1 MQRHFAGAYVLGVIE
16 LLMGI
21 PLAYAGWRFFPEFFR
36 PPSPSTH
43 LDDYLAFA
51 AMAITG
57 TATVVAAAVT
67 LYHSR
72 LSYGLLH
79 RARLGAIFADV
90 WILLTGAG
98 MWVIA
103 RQRGGDWA
111 GLGVLEAFL
120 VIAIGTLLLVLSL
133 ITLRYIRRMAPRS
146 NTARMGHPRSS

>member
-1 MQRHFAGAYVLGVIE
+1 MQRRFTGAYVLGVIE
-16 LLMGI
+16 LLLGS

-43 LDDYLAFA
+43 FDDYLGFA

-79 RARLGAIFADV
+79 RARMGAVFADV
-90 WILLTGAG
+90 WMLLTAVG

-111 GLGVLEAFL
+111 GLAVLDALLFI
-120 VIAIGTLLLVLSL
+120 VIGTLLLVLSL
-133 ITLRYIRRMAPRS
+133 ITLRYTRRMGPGS
-146 NTARMGHPRSS
+146 NTARIGHPKLS